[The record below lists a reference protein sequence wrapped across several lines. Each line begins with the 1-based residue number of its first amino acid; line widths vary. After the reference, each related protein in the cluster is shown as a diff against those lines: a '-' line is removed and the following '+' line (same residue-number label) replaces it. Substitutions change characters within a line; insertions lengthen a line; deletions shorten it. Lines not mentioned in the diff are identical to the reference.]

1 MLIVGFIFIIGMCV
15 GYLWLAFI
23 EKPVMKRITS
33 HIESKSILN
42 RVESAILMRISPFFG
57 IINKYSNDKTEV
69 ILMRKFLY
77 MLAAL
82 LVLIGINTYDVE
94 ARTDVYATTYNGNSW
109 YVDQDSVKKVGD
121 VLNFTVYTTS
131 GLSYKVT
138 TSDSNY
144 YNADVFYYNNK
155 LVSDNGQSVWKS
167 PGMMAALRVARK

>member
-1 MLIVGFIFIIGMCV
+1 
-15 GYLWLAFI
+15 
-23 EKPVMKRITS
+23 MKRITS

-109 YVDQDSVKKVGD
+109 YVD
-121 VLNFTVYTTS
+121 
-131 GLSYKVT
+131 
-138 TSDSNY
+138 
-144 YNADVFYYNNK
+144 
-155 LVSDNGQSVWKS
+155 
-167 PGMMAALRVARK
+167 